1 MKRSLDIII
10 IAAAVWIAGFV
21 VAPFL
26 AGSFI
31 ADILY
36 RFYGVVCHQFI
47 SRSFV
52 IHDHSLAVCARC
64 SGIYVG
70 FLAGMI
76 AVRLSP
82 ELRNIHWRPVTVLAV
97 SVIPMV
103 IHVAGE
109 MTGIVESSLTLRVVT
124 GGWFGTGI
132 AFMLHRSLTTAID
145 SLISNIKKRYELT
158 T

>member
-1 MKRSLDIII
+1 MDII
-10 IAAAVWIAGFV
+10 IAAAAIWIAGFT
-21 VAPFL
+21 VAPFIADSL
-26 AGSFI
+26 I

-36 RFYGVVCHQFI
+36 RFYGVVCHQFA
-47 SRSFV
+47 SRSII

-76 AVRLSP
+76 AVRLSLD
-82 ELRNIHWRPVTVLAV
+82 LRNIHWRPVTLLAV
-97 SVIPMV
+97 SVVPMV

-109 MTGIVESSLTLRVVT
+109 MIGIVASSLLLRVVT
-124 GGWFGTGI
+124 GGWFGAGI
-132 AFMLHRSLTTAID
+132 AFLLHRSLTAAID

>member
-10 IAAAVWIAGFV
+10 IAASMWIAGFV

-36 RFYGVVCHQFI
+36 RFYGVVCHQFA
-47 SRSFV
+47 SRSIV

-64 SGIYVG
+64 SGIYIG
-70 FLAGMI
+70 FLAGVI
-76 AVRLSP
+76 AVRMSQP
-82 ELRNIHWRPVTVLAV
+82 LRKREWRPVVLLAV

-103 IHVAGE
+103 FHVAGE

-124 GGWFGTGI
+124 GAWFGAGI
-132 AFMLHRSLTTAID
+132 SFLLHRSLTAAME
-145 SLISNIKKRYELT
+145 SLISIIKKRYELT